1 VKRVLWWIGAILLPA
16 GGAPVIA
23 ADDGQVPIGGDRQV
37 TGPLWELGLGAAAL
51 RLPDYRGSDH
61 SRNSLLPLPY
71 LVYRGEWLRADREG
85 ARALLVRTDR
95 VKLDISAAATV
106 PSDSQD
112 NAARRGIA
120 DLAATVEVGPNLNL
134 ELLESADRSVRLELR
149 LPLRAAFTLERSPHA
164 IGYTFSPNL
173 NLDISGVAGGWHV
186 GLLGGPLYADRRY
199 HQLFYGVAASDA
211 TSGRPVYAAPGGYAG
226 WQALAAT
233 SRRIG
238 SAWVGAFVRYD
249 SLSGAVFEASPLM
262 RRTHEVTAGIGVA
275 WVFAASDRL
284 VTIDD

>member
-1 VKRVLWWIGAILLPA
+1 MKRALLWGSALLVAAGA
-16 GGAPVIA
+16 GPVMA
-23 ADDGQVPIGGDRQV
+23 ADPAEVPLGGERQV

-51 RLPDYRGSDH
+51 RLPDYRGSDQT
-61 SRNSLLPLPY
+61 RNYLLPLPY

-95 VKLDISAAATV
+95 VKLDLSAAATV
-106 PSDSQD
+106 PTDSED
-112 NAARRGIA
+112 NAARRGMA
-120 DLAATVEVGPNLNL
+120 DLRATVEVGPNLNL
-134 ELLESADRSVRLELR
+134 ALAESADRRLRLELR
-149 LPLRAAFTLERSPHA
+149 LPLRAAFTLERSPRS
-164 IGYTFSPNL
+164 IGYTLSPNL

-199 HQLFYGVAASDA
+199 HRYFYGVAAADA
-211 TSGRPVYAAPGGYAG
+211 TSARPAYAAPGGYAG

-249 SLSGAVFEASPLM
+249 SVSGAVFESSPLV
-262 RRTHEVTAGIGVA
+262 RRTHEVSAGIGVA
-275 WVFAASDRL
+275 WVFAASERL
-284 VTIDD
+284 VTIDE